1 MYQQQENNVNE
12 CFLLHKGDNIMEIK
26 ISCVHNYYGFKST
39 DTRSSFKLFNDGI
52 RRINPFT
59 SFNIFTLLDITGVK
73 LIDRDKRGVALAGI

>member
-52 RRINPFT
+52 NGE
-59 SFNIFTLLDITGVK
+59 LLILGFWTIPQVSMPSK
-73 LIDRDKRGVALAGI
+73 NKHYNQILMIKK